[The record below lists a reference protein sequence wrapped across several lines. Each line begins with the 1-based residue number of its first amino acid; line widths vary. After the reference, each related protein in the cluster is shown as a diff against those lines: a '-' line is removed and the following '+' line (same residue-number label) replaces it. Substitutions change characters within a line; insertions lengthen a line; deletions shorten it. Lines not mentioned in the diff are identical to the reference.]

1 MRPAALVLAAAG
13 LLLGLAAE
21 SVAFGWRDW
30 TRWAPDLAVG
40 WILFASAAAATHVSR
55 DSFVGPLLAL
65 AGTAWFLPN
74 FGAVG
79 GEAGSLAGWALTLHR
94 GLLIHALLSFP
105 TGRLRG
111 PLEILA
117 VTAAYVTV
125 TLPAL
130 RNDLLIQAGLGVAA
144 VVVAVWRSAS
154 SVGPTRRAKAWS
166 ITPAAWLALS
176 LAGLAGARLVDAGP
190 AVANPAFYGYH
201 LSVAAVGVALLIG
214 LQREPWRRS
223 DVTDLVIELGT
234 ERSAS
239 VRDALAA
246 ALGDPRLEVGYRLG
260 TDEAIADP
268 AGRPIRL
275 PAPGSGRSVTAIPV
289 DDNLSV
295 VLVHDPAALDDPQV
309 TRSLAEAARLIASN
323 ARLQTDV
330 SRQMAEVEAS
340 RRRLLDAEVDER
352 GRIQARLRDAVERP
366 LERAADTLEAAVAWS
381 IAAAHTVPAE
391 RAEDAQ
397 AQLRATLSDLNDL
410 TRGLYPAAL
419 EGGLPAAI
427 RDLASGLPLPIETEV
442 SIEVAKLT
450 PHVSAAAYFV
460 CAEALANVVK
470 HAHASHASV
479 VIRER
484 GAALVVEVTDDGIGG
499 ADEMGSGLRGLR
511 DRVDA
516 LGGRLDIA
524 SAPGAGTRLAAEVP
538 LGGEA

>member
-1 MRPAALVLAAAG
+1 MRPAALALAAGG

-40 WILFASAAAATHVSR
+40 WILFAAAAAATHVNR

-74 FGAVG
+74 FAAVG
-79 GEAGSLAGWALTLHR
+79 GAAGSLAGWTLTLAR
-94 GLLIHALLSFP
+94 APLIHALLSFP

-111 PLEILA
+111 PLEIVA
-117 VTAAYVTV
+117 VAAAYVTV
-125 TLPAL
+125 TLPDL
-130 RNDLLIQAGLGVAA
+130 RTDLLIQAGLGLAA

-166 ITPAAWLALS
+166 ITPAVWLALS

-190 AVANPAFYGYH
+190 VVSNVAFYGYH

-234 ERSAS
+234 ERSTS

-246 ALGDPRLEVGYRLG
+246 ALGDPRLDVGYRLG
-260 TDEAIADP
+260 TDEPIFDP
-268 AGRPIRL
+268 AGRPILL

-309 TRSLAEAARLIASN
+309 TRSLAEAARLIGSN

-330 SRQMAEVEAS
+330 GRQMAEVEAS

-352 GRIQARLRDAVERP
+352 GRIHARLHSAVEQP
-366 LERAADTLEAAVAWS
+366 LERAGDVLDAAAARS
-381 IAAAHTVPAE
+381 IAAEQRVPAE
-391 RAEDAQ
+391 RAKEAQ
-397 AQLRATLSDLNDL
+397 AQVHATLSDLHDL
-410 TRGLYPAAL
+410 ARGLYPSAL
-419 EGGLPAAI
+419 EGGLPAAV
-427 RDLASGLPLPIETEV
+427 RDLATGLPLPVDVEV
-442 SIEVAKLT
+442 DIDVAKLT
-450 PHVSAAAYFV
+450 PHVSAAVYFV

-470 HAHASHASV
+470 HAHASRASV
-479 VIRER
+479 VIRR
-484 GAALVVEVTDDGIGG
+484 QGAALVVEVTDDGIGG
-499 ADEMGSGLRGLR
+499 ADETGSGLGGLR

-516 LGGRLDIA
+516 LGGRLGIA